1 MRVLP
6 MLLMSQRV
14 IEKVAVLGNLFFSLR
29 SRTTYLFTRFKNYL
43 KFRVERLLLLGVR
56 FHLLVIASV
65 IGLVA
70 VGGGL
75 LVQATDAPFD
85 DRETAIWWAFLRLTD
100 PGYLGDDEGLAR
112 RVISTVVTVLG
123 YVLFMGSLIA
133 IMTQWLNQTIRNF
146 ERGLT
151 PIVRRNHILILGWTN
166 RTSEIVSELMR
177 AEGRVRRFLQLRG
190 ARGLHVVILSE
201 DVSLERTVELRRA
214 LGPLWNAK
222 KITFRSGIPLR
233 IEHLERV
240 DFQNAS
246 AIILPGADFAYGS
259 ADDSDMRIVKT
270 LLSIANQRGEGD
282 GIAVLPLLVTEIF
295 DSDKVVMAQRAYR
308 GVLEILASDVFIT
321 RCMAQNVRHPGLS
334 HVFHEILSHGVGNE
348 VYVRMCEEFTGFCF
362 GDLSGAYPKAIL
374 LGIVRPQGEAFCP
387 LLNPSG
393 DMILESEDRLVF
405 LAEDYGDCE
414 PLKNYQIESISR
426 KFQEVSYAREKSQR
440 RILILGWNH
449 KAADLLKEFGRQID
463 EQFEVAVLSLIP
475 PAQREAEIEQKGID
489 LRRVVVTHR
498 EGETTSLSNLREME
512 PGGYDNVVIMGSD
525 WVETQEESDARTIVV
540 HLVLRNVLEES
551 THKPEILVDLMDSD
565 NVALFEDCDTEVL
578 VTPMIA
584 SHVLA
589 QVALRRELNVV
600 YEELFAAG
608 GAEIC
613 FRRVSDYGIAGQNL
627 SFGQVKEMAAGRGE
641 IALGIRLQNGEVALN
656 PAQDEPYM
664 LSELD
669 DLIVLVRED

>member
-1 MRVLP
+1 
-6 MLLMSQRV
+6 ML
-14 IEKVAVLGNLFFSLR
+14 ENFFLHLR
-29 SRTTYLFTRFKNYL
+29 SRTTDPFARIKNYL

-112 RVISTVVTVLG
+112 RVISTMVTVLG

-214 LGPLWNAK
+214 LGPLWNAR

-259 ADDSDMRIVKT
+259 ADESDMRIIKT
-270 LLSIANQRGEGD
+270 LMSISNQGAKE
-282 GIAVLPLLVTEIF
+282 VLPLLVTEIF
-295 DSDKVVMAQRAYR
+295 DSDKVVMAKRAYR
-308 GVLEILASDVFIT
+308 GILEILASDVFIA

-334 HVFHEILSHGVGNE
+334 HVFHEILSHGLGNE
-348 VYVRMCEEFTGFCF
+348 VYIRTSEQFTGFRF

-374 LGIVRPQGEAFCP
+374 LGVVRPQGETFCP
-387 LLNPSG
+387 LLNPPG
-393 DMILESEDRLVF
+393 DLILESEDRLVF

-414 PLKNYQIESISR
+414 PLKNYQIERVSR
-426 KFQEVSYAREKSQR
+426 KLQEEVPYVIEKSKR

-463 EQFEVAVLSLIP
+463 EQFEVAVLSIVPL
-475 PAQREAEIEQKGID
+475 AQRETEIEQKGID

-498 EGETTSLSNLREME
+498 EGETTLLSNLRGME
-512 PGGYDNVVIMGSD
+512 PGGYDNVVILGSD
-525 WVETQEESDARTIVV
+525 QAETQEESDARTIVV

-551 THKPEILVDLMDSD
+551 THKPEILVDLLDSD
-565 NVALFEDCDTEVL
+565 NVALFEDYDTEVL

-613 FRRVSDYGIAGQNL
+613 FHRVSDYDIAGQSVN
-627 SFGQVKEMAAGRGE
+627 FRQIMEMSACRGE

-656 PAQDEPYM
+656 LTHDEPYM
-664 LSELD
+664 LSESD

>member
-1 MRVLP
+1 
-6 MLLMSQRV
+6 ML
-14 IEKVAVLGNLFFSLR
+14 ENFFLHLR
-29 SRTTYLFTRFKNYL
+29 SRTTDPFARIKNYL

-112 RVISTVVTVLG
+112 RVISTMVTVLG

-190 ARGLHVVILSE
+190 ARRGLHVVILSE

-240 DFQNAS
+240 DFKNAS

-259 ADDSDMRIVKT
+259 ADESDMRIVKT
-270 LLSIANQRGEGD
+270 LLSIANQGAKEG
-282 GIAVLPLLVTEIF
+282 LPLLVTEIF
-295 DSDKVVMAQRAYR
+295 DSNKVLMAKRAYR
-308 GVLEILASDVFIT
+308 GILEILASDVFIA

-334 HVFHEILSHGVGNE
+334 HVFHEILSHGLGNE
-348 VYVRMCEEFTGFCF
+348 VYVRMSEEFTGFRF

-374 LGIVRPQGEAFCP
+374 LGIVRPQGETFCP
-387 LLNPSG
+387 LLKPSE
-393 DMILESEDRLVF
+393 DLILESEDRLVF

-414 PLKNYQIESISR
+414 PLRNYQIEGVSR
-426 KFQEVSYAREKSQR
+426 KFQEASYARKKSQR

-449 KAADLLKEFGRQID
+449 KAADLLKEFDRQVD
-463 EQFEVAVLSLIP
+463 EQFEVAVLSIVPL
-475 PAQREAEIEQKGID
+475 AQREAEIEQKGID

-498 EGETTSLSNLREME
+498 EGEITSPSNLRKME
-512 PGGYDNVVIMGSD
+512 PGGYDNLVILGSD
-525 WVETQEESDARTIVV
+525 WVKTQEESDARTVVV
-540 HLVLRNVLEES
+540 HLVLKNVLDES
-551 THKPEILVDLMDSD
+551 THKPEILVDLLDSD
-565 NVALFEDCDTEVL
+565 NVALFEDSDTEVL
-578 VTPMIA
+578 VTPLIA

-613 FRRVSDYGIAGQNL
+613 FRRVSDYGIEGQNV
-627 SFGQVKEMAAGRGE
+627 SFRQIMEMSSGRGE
-641 IALGIRLQNGEVALN
+641 IALGIRLQNGGVALN
-656 PAQDEPYM
+656 PARDEPYM
-664 LSELD
+664 LSESD
-669 DLIVLVRED
+669 DLIVLIRED

>member
-1 MRVLP
+1 M
-6 MLLMSQRV
+6 
-14 IEKVAVLGNLFFSLR
+14 IEKVAVLENLFLKLR
-29 SRTTYLFTRFKNYL
+29 SRTTDPFARVKNYL
-43 KFRVERLLLLGVR
+43 KFRVERLLLLGVH
-56 FHLLVIASV
+56 FHLLFIASLV
-65 IGLVA
+65 GLVA

-75 LVQATDAPFD
+75 LVQESDAPFD
-85 DRETAIWWAFLRLTD
+85 DHETAIWWAFLRLTD
-100 PGYLGDDEGLAR
+100 PGYLGDDEGLPR

-177 AEGRVRRFLQLRG
+177 AEGRVRRFLQLLG
-190 ARGLHVVILSE
+190 TRGLHVVILSE

-240 DFQNAS
+240 DFKNAS

-259 ADDSDMRIVKT
+259 ANESDTRIIKT
-270 LLSIANQRGEGD
+270 LLSISNQGEKRD
-282 GIAVLPLLVTEIF
+282 AKETLPLLVTEIF
-295 DSDKVVMAQRAYR
+295 DSDKVSMAKRAYR
-308 GVLEILASDVFIT
+308 GILEILASDVFIT

-334 HVFHEILSHGVGNE
+334 QVFHDILSHGLGNE
-348 VYVRMCEEFTGFCF
+348 VYVRMCEAFVGSRF

-374 LGIVRPQGEAFCP
+374 LGVVRPQGETFCP
-387 LLNPSG
+387 LLNPPE
-393 DMILESEDRLVF
+393 DLILESEDRLVF
-405 LAEDYGDCE
+405 LAEDYGACE
-414 PLKNYQIESISR
+414 PLRNYQIERVSR
-426 KFQEVSYAREKSQR
+426 KFQEVPYVREKSKR

-463 EQFEVAVLSLIP
+463 EQFEVAILSIVPL
-475 PAQREAEIEQKGID
+475 AQRETEIEQKGID

-498 EGETTSLSNLREME
+498 EGETTSLSHLREMKPE
-512 PGGYDNVVIMGSD
+512 GYDNVVILGSD

-551 THKPEILVDLMDSD
+551 THKPKILVDLLDFD
-565 NVALFEDCDTEVL
+565 NIALFEDYDSEVL

-589 QVALRRELNVV
+589 QVALRREINVI

-613 FRRVSDYGIAGQNL
+613 FRRVSDYGIAGQNVR
-627 SFGQVKEMAAGRGE
+627 FGQLKEMSACRGE
-641 IALGIRLQNGEVALN
+641 IALGIRQNGGVALN
-656 PAQDEPYM
+656 PAHDEPYN
-664 LSELD
+664 LSESD
-669 DLIVLVRED
+669 DLIVLIRED

>member
-1 MRVLP
+1 M
-6 MLLMSQRV
+6 
-14 IEKVAVLGNLFFSLR
+14 ENFFLHLR
-29 SRTTYLFTRFKNYL
+29 SRTTDPFARVKNYM

-166 RTSEIVSELMR
+166 RTSEIVSELMS

-201 DVSLERTVELRRA
+201 DVSLERTMELRRA
-214 LGPLWNAK
+214 LGPLWNAG

-259 ADDSDMRIVKT
+259 ADESDTRIVKT
-270 LLSIANQRGEGD
+270 LLSISNQGGRGGGTGD
-282 GIAVLPLLVTEIF
+282 LPLLVTEIF
-295 DSDKVVMAQRAYR
+295 DPDKVFMAQRAYR
-308 GVLEILASDVFIT
+308 GVLEILASDLFIS

-348 VYVRMCEEFTGFCF
+348 VYVRMFDQFTGFRF
-362 GDLSGAYPKAIL
+362 GDLSGAYPKAVL
-374 LGIVRPQGEAFCP
+374 LGIVRPQDEAFCP
-387 LLNPSG
+387 LLNPSE
-393 DMILESEDRLVF
+393 DLILESEDRLVF
-405 LAEDYGDCE
+405 LAQEYEDCE
-414 PLKNYQIESISR
+414 PLRNYQIERVSH
-426 KFQEVSYAREKSQR
+426 KFRDVSQVRVKSKR
-440 RILILGWNH
+440 RVLVLGWNH
-449 KAADLLKEFGRQID
+449 KAAVLLKEFGRQVR
-463 EQFEVAVLSLIP
+463 EQFEVVVLSLIP
-475 PAQREAEIEQKGID
+475 SAQREAEIKQKGID
-489 LRRVVVTHR
+489 SRRVVVTHR
-498 EGETTSLSNLREME
+498 EGDPTSLSDLREME
-512 PGGYDNVVIMGSD
+512 PGGYDNVVILGSD
-525 WVETQEESDARTIVV
+525 WVETQEESDARTIVA
-540 HLVLRNVLEES
+540 HLVLRNVLDEG
-551 THKPEILVDLMDSD
+551 THKPEILVDLMDFD
-565 NVALFEDCDTEVL
+565 NVALFEDYDTEVL

-589 QVALRRELNVV
+589 QVALRREVNVV

-608 GAEIC
+608 GAEIF
-613 FRRVSDYGIAGQNL
+613 FRRVSDYDIAGQNVN
-627 SFGQVKEMAAGRGE
+627 FGEIKEMSACRGE
-641 IALGIRLQNGEVALN
+641 IALGIRLQNGGVVLN
-656 PAQDEPYM
+656 PARDEPYM
-664 LSELD
+664 LSESD
-669 DLIVLVRED
+669 DLIVLIRED

>member
-1 MRVLP
+1 MV
-6 MLLMSQRV
+6 
-14 IEKVAVLGNLFFSLR
+14 ENFFLHLR
-29 SRTTYLFTRFKNYL
+29 SRTTDPFARIKNYL

-75 LVQATDAPFD
+75 LVQETDAPFD

-112 RVISTVVTVLG
+112 RVISTMVTVLG

-201 DVSLERTVELRRA
+201 DVSLERTVELRRS

-240 DFQNAS
+240 DFKNAS
-246 AIILPGADFAYGS
+246 VIILPGADFAYGS
-259 ADDSDMRIVKT
+259 ADESDMRIIKT
-270 LLSIANQRGEGD
+270 LMSISNQGAKEG
-282 GIAVLPLLVTEIF
+282 LPLLVTEIF
-295 DSDKVVMAQRAYR
+295 DSDKVVMAKRAYR
-308 GVLEILASDVFIT
+308 GILEILASDVFIT

-334 HVFHEILSHGVGNE
+334 HVFHDILSHGLGNE
-348 VYVRMCEEFTGFCF
+348 VYIRTSEQFTGFRF

-374 LGIVRPQGEAFCP
+374 LGIVRPQGEGFSP
-387 LLNPSG
+387 LLNPPG
-393 DMILESEDRLVF
+393 DLILESEDRLVF

-414 PLKNYQIESISR
+414 PVRNYQIEGVSR
-426 KFQEVSYAREKSQR
+426 KFQEVPYARENSQR

-463 EQFEVAVLSLIP
+463 ELFEVAVLSLVP
-475 PAQREAEIEQKGID
+475 LEQREAEIEQKGID

-498 EGETTSLSNLREME
+498 EGETTSLSNLREMD
-512 PGGYDNVVIMGSD
+512 PGGYDNVVILGSD

-551 THKPEILVDLMDSD
+551 THKPEILVDLLDSD
-565 NVALFEDCDTEVL
+565 NVALFEDYDTEVL
-578 VTPMIA
+578 ITPMIA

-600 YEELFAAG
+600 YEELFDAG
-608 GAEIC
+608 GAEIF
-613 FRRVSDYGIAGQNL
+613 FRRVSDYGIAGQNV
-627 SFGQVKEMAAGRGE
+627 SFGEILEMSACRGE
-641 IALGIRLQNGEVALN
+641 IALGIRLQNSGVVLN
-656 PAQDEPYM
+656 PARDEPYM
-664 LSELD
+664 LGESD
-669 DLIVLVRED
+669 DLIVLVRAD

>member
-1 MRVLP
+1 MLRIPFLNTDPFARV
-6 MLLMSQRV
+6 
-14 IEKVAVLGNLFFSLR
+14 
-29 SRTTYLFTRFKNYL
+29 KNYL
-43 KFRVERLLLLGVR
+43 KFRVERLLLLGVH
-56 FHLLVIASV
+56 FHLLFIASLV
-65 IGLVA
+65 GLVA

-75 LVQATDAPFD
+75 LVQETDAPFD

-112 RVISTVVTVLG
+112 RVISTVVTVFG

-201 DVSLERTVELRRA
+201 DVSLERTMELRRA
-214 LGPLWNAK
+214 LGPLWNPK

-240 DFQNAS
+240 DFKNAS

-259 ADDSDMRIVKT
+259 ANESDMRIVKT
-270 LLSIANQRGEGD
+270 LLSISNQPGRGDETN
-282 GIAVLPLLVTEIF
+282 VLPLLVTEIF
-295 DSDKVVMAQRAYR
+295 DSDKVVMANRAYR
-308 GVLEILASDVFIT
+308 GILEILASDVFIA
-321 RCMAQNVRHPGLS
+321 RCVAQNVRHPGLS

-348 VYVRMCEEFTGFCF
+348 VYVRMCEEFTGFRF

-387 LLNPSG
+387 MLNPPG
-393 DMILESEDRLVF
+393 DLILESEDRLVF
-405 LAEDYGDCE
+405 LAEEYEDCE
-414 PLKNYQIESISR
+414 PLRNYQLEHISR
-426 KFQEVSYAREKSQR
+426 TLQEVPYVREKGKR

-463 EQFEVAVLSLIP
+463 EQFEVAVLSIVPL
-475 PAQREAEIEQKGID
+475 AQREAEIKQKGID

-498 EGETTSLSNLREME
+498 EGETTSLSHLREME
-512 PGGYDNVVIMGSD
+512 PEGYDNVVILGSD
-525 WVETQEESDARTIVV
+525 WVGTQEESDARTIVV

-551 THKPEILVDLMDSD
+551 VYEPKILVDLLDS
-565 NVALFEDCDTEVL
+565 NNIALFEDCDTEVL

-608 GAEIC
+608 GAEIR
-613 FRRVSDYGIAGQNL
+613 FRRVSDYGIAGQNV
-627 SFGQVKEMAAGRGE
+627 SFGQIEEMSACRGE
-641 IALGIRLQNGEVALN
+641 IALGVRLQNDGIVLN
-656 PAQDEPYM
+656 PAHDEPYM
-664 LSELD
+664 LGESD
-669 DLIVLVRED
+669 DLIVLVQGDQA

>member
-1 MRVLP
+1 M
-6 MLLMSQRV
+6 
-14 IEKVAVLGNLFFSLR
+14 ENLFFKLR
-29 SRTTYLFTRFKNYL
+29 SRTTDPFARVKNYL
-43 KFRVERLLLLGVR
+43 KFRVERLLLSGAHSR
-56 FHLLVIASV
+56 LLFIASL
-65 IGLVA
+65 IGIVA

-75 LVQATDAPFD
+75 LVQATDVPFD

-166 RTSEIVSELMR
+166 RTSEIVSELMN

-201 DVSLERTVELRRA
+201 DVSLERTMELRSA
-214 LGPLWNAK
+214 LGPLWNPG

-259 ADDSDMRIVKT
+259 ADESDTRIVKT
-270 LLSIANQRGEGD
+270 LLSISNQGGRGGGTGD
-282 GIAVLPLLVTEIF
+282 LPLLVTEIF
-295 DSDKVVMAQRAYR
+295 DPDKVFMAQRAYR
-308 GVLEILASDVFIT
+308 GVLEILASDLFIS

-334 HVFHEILSHGVGNE
+334 HVFHEILSHGIGNE
-348 VYVRMCEEFTGFCF
+348 VYVRMFDQFTGFRF
-362 GDLSGAYPKAIL
+362 GDLSGAYPKAVL
-374 LGIVRPQGEAFCP
+374 LGIVRPQDEAFCP
-387 LLNPSG
+387 LLNPPG
-393 DMILESEDRLVF
+393 DLILESEDRLVF
-405 LAEDYGDCE
+405 LAQEYEDCE
-414 PLKNYQIESISR
+414 PLKNYQIERVSH
-426 KFQEVSYAREKSQR
+426 KFRDVSDVRVKSKR

-449 KAADLLKEFGRQID
+449 KAAVLLKEFGRQVR
-463 EQFEVAVLSLIP
+463 EQFEVAILSLIP
-475 PAQREAEIEQKGID
+475 LAQRDAEIKQKGID
-489 LRRVVVTHR
+489 SRRVVVTHR
-498 EGETTSLSNLREME
+498 EGDPTSLSDLREMK
-512 PGGYDNVVIMGSD
+512 PGGYDNVVILGSD
-525 WVETQEESDARTIVV
+525 WVETQEESDARTIVA
-540 HLVLRNVLEES
+540 HLVLRNVLDEG
-551 THKPEILVDLMDSD
+551 THKPEILVDLMDFD

-589 QVALRRELNVV
+589 QVALRREVNVV

-608 GAEIC
+608 GAEIF
-613 FRRVSDYGIAGQNL
+613 FRRVSDYDIAGKNVN
-627 SFGQVKEMAAGRGE
+627 FGEIKEMSACRGE
-641 IALGIRLQNGEVALN
+641 IALGIRLQNGGVVLN
-656 PAQDEPYM
+656 PARDEPYM
-664 LSELD
+664 LSESD

>member
-1 MRVLP
+1 M
-6 MLLMSQRV
+6 
-14 IEKVAVLGNLFFSLR
+14 AVLENLFFKLR
-29 SRTTYLFTRFKNYL
+29 SRTTDPFARVKNYL
-43 KFRVERLLLLGVR
+43 KFRVERLLLSGAHSR
-56 FHLLVIASV
+56 LLFIASL
-65 IGLVA
+65 IGIVA

-75 LVQATDAPFD
+75 LVQATDVPFD

-166 RTSEIVSELMR
+166 RTSEIVSELMN

-201 DVSLERTVELRRA
+201 DVSLERTMELRSA
-214 LGPLWNAK
+214 LGPLWNPG

-259 ADDSDMRIVKT
+259 ADESDTRIVKT
-270 LLSIANQRGEGD
+270 LLSISNQGGRGGGTGD
-282 GIAVLPLLVTEIF
+282 LPLLVTEIF
-295 DSDKVVMAQRAYR
+295 DPDKVFMAQRAYR
-308 GVLEILASDVFIT
+308 GVLEILASDLFIS

-334 HVFHEILSHGVGNE
+334 HVFHEILSHGIGNE
-348 VYVRMCEEFTGFCF
+348 VYIHTSEQFTGFRF
-362 GDLSGAYPKAIL
+362 GDLSGAYPKAVL
-374 LGIVRPQGEAFCP
+374 LGIVRPQDEEFCP
-387 LLNPSG
+387 LLNPPG
-393 DMILESEDRLVF
+393 DLILESEDRLVF
-405 LAEDYGDCE
+405 LAQEYEDCE
-414 PLKNYQIESISR
+414 PLKNYQIERVSH
-426 KFQEVSYAREKSQR
+426 KFRDVSDVRVKSKR

-449 KAADLLKEFGRQID
+449 KAAVLLKEFGRQVR
-463 EQFEVAVLSLIP
+463 EQFEVAILSLIP
-475 PAQREAEIEQKGID
+475 LAQRDAEIKQKGID
-489 LRRVVVTHR
+489 SRRVVVTHR
-498 EGETTSLSNLREME
+498 EGDPTSLSDLREMK
-512 PGGYDNVVIMGSD
+512 PGGYDNVVILGSD
-525 WVETQEESDARTIVV
+525 WVETQEESDARTIVA
-540 HLVLRNVLEES
+540 HLVLRNVLDEG
-551 THKPEILVDLMDSD
+551 THKPEILVDLMDFD

-589 QVALRRELNVV
+589 QVALRREVNVV

-608 GAEIC
+608 GAEIF
-613 FRRVSDYGIAGQNL
+613 FRRIADYDIAGQDVN
-627 SFGQVKEMAAGRGE
+627 FGEIKEMSACRGE
-641 IALGIRLQNGEVALN
+641 IALGIRLQNGGVVLN
-656 PAQDEPYM
+656 PARDEPYI
-664 LSELD
+664 LSESD

>member
-1 MRVLP
+1 M
-6 MLLMSQRV
+6 
-14 IEKVAVLGNLFFSLR
+14 ENLFFKLR
-29 SRTTYLFTRFKNYL
+29 SRTTDPFARIKNYL
-43 KFRVERLLLLGVR
+43 KFRVERLLLLGVH

-70 VGGGL
+70 IGGGL
-75 LVQATDAPFD
+75 LVQETDAPFD
-85 DRETAIWWAFLRLTD
+85 DHETAIWWAFLRLTD

-166 RTSEIVSELMR
+166 RTSEIVSELIR
-177 AEGRVRRFLQLRG
+177 AEERVRRFLQLLG

-201 DVSLERTVELRRA
+201 DVSLERTMELRRA
-214 LGPLWNAK
+214 LGSLWNPK

-240 DFQNAS
+240 DFKNAS

-259 ADDSDMRIVKT
+259 ADESDMRIIKT
-270 LLSIANQRGEGD
+270 LMSISNQGKRGGGTGD
-282 GIAVLPLLVTEIF
+282 LPLLVTEIF
-295 DSDKVVMAQRAYR
+295 DSDKVFMAQRAYR
-308 GVLEILASDVFIT
+308 GILEILASDVFIT

-334 HVFHEILSHGVGNE
+334 HVFHEILSHGLGNE
-348 VYVRMCEEFTGFCF
+348 VYIHTSKQFTGSRF

-374 LGIVRPQGEAFCP
+374 LGIVRPQGESFCP
-387 LLNPSG
+387 LLNPPE
-393 DMILESEDRLVF
+393 DLILESEDRLVF
-405 LAEDYGDCE
+405 LAENYRDCE
-414 PLKNYQIESISR
+414 PLRNYQLERVSR
-426 KFQEVSYAREKSQR
+426 KFQEVSYAREKSKR

-449 KAADLLKEFGRQID
+449 KAVDLLKEFGRQID
-463 EQFEVAVLSLIP
+463 EQFEVAVLALVP
-475 PAQREAEIEQKGID
+475 TAQRESEIKQKDID

-512 PGGYDNVVIMGSD
+512 PDRYDNVVILGSD
-525 WVETQEESDARTIVV
+525 WVNTQEESDARTIVV
-540 HLVLRNVLEES
+540 HLVLRNVLDEG
-551 THKPEILVDLMDSD
+551 THKPEILVDLLDSD
-565 NVALFEDCDTEVL
+565 NVAMFEDYDSEVL
-578 VTPMIA
+578 ITPLIA

-589 QVALRRELNVV
+589 QVALRREINVV

-613 FRRVSDYGIAGQNL
+613 FRRVSDYGIAGQNVN
-627 SFGQVKEMAAGRGE
+627 FGELQEMSACRDE
-641 IALGIRLQNGEVALN
+641 IALGIRQNGGVVLN
-656 PAQDEPYM
+656 PTPDEPYI

-669 DLIVLVRED
+669 DLIVLIREN

>member
-1 MRVLP
+1 M
-6 MLLMSQRV
+6 
-14 IEKVAVLGNLFFSLR
+14 
-29 SRTTYLFTRFKNYL
+29 
-43 KFRVERLLLLGVR
+43 LLGVH

-70 VGGGL
+70 IGGGL
-75 LVQATDAPFD
+75 LVQETDAPFD
-85 DRETAIWWAFLRLTD
+85 DHETAIWWAFLRLTD

-177 AEGRVRRFLQLRG
+177 AEGRVRRFLQLLGMR
-190 ARGLHVVILSE
+190 RGLHVVILSE
-201 DVSLERTVELRRA
+201 DVSLERTMELRRA
-214 LGPLWNAK
+214 LGSLWNPK

-240 DFQNAS
+240 DFKNAS

-259 ADDSDMRIVKT
+259 ADESDMRIIKT
-270 LLSIANQRGEGD
+270 LMSISNQGKRGGGTGD
-282 GIAVLPLLVTEIF
+282 LPLLVTEIF
-295 DSDKVVMAQRAYR
+295 DSDKVFMAQRAYR
-308 GVLEILASDVFIT
+308 GILEILASDVFIT

-334 HVFHEILSHGVGNE
+334 HVFHEILSHGLGNE
-348 VYVRMCEEFTGFCF
+348 VYIHTSKQFTGSRF

-374 LGIVRPQGEAFCP
+374 LGIVRPQGESFCP
-387 LLNPSG
+387 LLNPPE
-393 DMILESEDRLVF
+393 DLILESEDRLVF
-405 LAEDYGDCE
+405 LAENYRDCE
-414 PLKNYQIESISR
+414 PLRNYQLERVSR
-426 KFQEVSYAREKSQR
+426 KFQEVSYAREKSKR

-449 KAADLLKEFGRQID
+449 KAVDLLKEFGRQID
-463 EQFEVAVLSLIP
+463 EQFEVAVLALVP
-475 PAQREAEIEQKGID
+475 TAQREAEIKQKDID

-512 PGGYDNVVIMGSD
+512 PDRYDNVVILGSD
-525 WVETQEESDARTIVV
+525 WVNTQEESDARTIVV
-540 HLVLRNVLEES
+540 HLVLRNVLDEG
-551 THKPEILVDLMDSD
+551 THKPEILVDLLDSD
-565 NVALFEDCDTEVL
+565 NVAMFEDYDSEVL
-578 VTPMIA
+578 ITPLIA

-589 QVALRRELNVV
+589 QVALRREINVV

-613 FRRVSDYGIAGQNL
+613 FRRVSDYGIAGQNVN
-627 SFGQVKEMAAGRGE
+627 FGELQEMSACRDE
-641 IALGIRLQNGEVALN
+641 IALGIRQNGGVVLN
-656 PAQDEPYM
+656 PTPDEPYI

-669 DLIVLVRED
+669 DLIVLIREN

>member
-1 MRVLP
+1 M
-6 MLLMSQRV
+6 
-14 IEKVAVLGNLFFSLR
+14 ENLFFKLR
-29 SRTTYLFTRFKNYL
+29 SRTTDPFARVKNYL
-43 KFRVERLLLLGVR
+43 KFRVERLLLLGVH

-112 RVISTVVTVLG
+112 RVISTMVTVLG

-177 AEGRVRRFLQLRG
+177 SEGRVRRFLQLRG
-190 ARGLHVVILSE
+190 ARRGLHVVILSE
-201 DVSLERTVELRRA
+201 DVSLERTMELRRA
-214 LGPLWNAK
+214 LGPLWNAG

-259 ADDSDMRIVKT
+259 ANESDMRIIKT
-270 LLSIANQRGEGD
+270 LMSISNQGERGD
-282 GIAVLPLLVTEIF
+282 GTEVLPLLVTEIF
-295 DSDKVVMAQRAYR
+295 DSDKVVMAKRAYR
-308 GVLEILASDVFIT
+308 GILEILASDVFIT

-348 VYVRMCEEFTGFCF
+348 VYMRISEEFTGFRF
-362 GDLSGAYPKAIL
+362 GDLSGAYPKAVL

-387 LLNPSG
+387 LLNPPG
-393 DMILESEDRLVF
+393 DLILESEDRLVF
-405 LAEDYGDCE
+405 LAEDYEDCE
-414 PLKNYQIESISR
+414 PLRNYQLEGVSR
-426 KFQEVSYAREKSQR
+426 KFQEVSYAREKSKR

-463 EQFEVAVLSLIP
+463 EQFEVVVLSLIP
-475 PAQREAEIEQKGID
+475 SAQREVEIEQKGID

-498 EGETTSLSNLREME
+498 EGETTSLSNLREIE
-512 PGGYDNVVIMGSD
+512 PGGYDNVVILGSD

-540 HLVLRNVLEES
+540 HLVLRNVLEGS
-551 THKPEILVDLMDSD
+551 THEPEILVDLMDSD
-565 NVALFEDCDTEVL
+565 NVVLFEDCDTEVL

-589 QVALRRELNVV
+589 QVALRREINVV

-608 GAEIC
+608 GAEIF
-613 FRRVSDYGIAGQNL
+613 FRRVSDYGIAGRNVN
-627 SFGQVKEMAAGRGE
+627 FGEVKEMSARRGD
-641 IALGIRLQNGEVALN
+641 IALGIRLQNGGVVLN
-656 PAQDEPYM
+656 PARDEPYM
-664 LSELD
+664 LSESD

>member
-1 MRVLP
+1 M
-6 MLLMSQRV
+6 
-14 IEKVAVLGNLFFSLR
+14 ENLFFKLR
-29 SRTTYLFTRFKNYL
+29 SRTTDPFARVKNYL
-43 KFRVERLLLLGVR
+43 KFRVERLLLLGVH
-56 FHLLVIASV
+56 FHLLVIASL

-70 VGGGL
+70 VGGGV
-75 LVQATDAPFD
+75 LVQETDAPFD

-177 AEGRVRRFLQLRG
+177 AEGRVRRFLQLLG

-214 LGPLWNAK
+214 LGPVWNAK

-240 DFQNAS
+240 DFKNAS
-246 AIILPGADFAYGS
+246 VIILPGADFAYGS
-259 ADDSDMRIVKT
+259 ADESDMRIIKT
-270 LLSIANQRGEGD
+270 LMSISNQGGKGD
-282 GIAVLPLLVTEIF
+282 TKEDLPLLVTEIF
-295 DSDKVVMAQRAYR
+295 DSNKVVMAKRAYR
-308 GVLEILASDVFIT
+308 GILEILASDVFIT

-334 HVFHEILSHGVGNE
+334 HVFHDILSHGLGNE
-348 VYVRMCEEFTGFCF
+348 VYVRMCEEFTGFRF
-362 GDLSGAYPKAIL
+362 GDLSGAYPKAVL

-387 LLNPSG
+387 MLNPPG
-393 DMILESEDRLVF
+393 DLILESEDRLVF
-405 LAEDYGDCE
+405 LAEDYGNCE
-414 PLKNYQIESISR
+414 PLKNYQIERVSH
-426 KFQEVSYAREKSQR
+426 KFQEVPYVREKGKR

-449 KAADLLKEFGRQID
+449 KAVALLKEFDRQAD
-463 EQFEVAVLSLIP
+463 EQFEVAVLSLVP
-475 PAQREAEIEQKGID
+475 LEQREAEIEQKDID

-498 EGETTSLSNLREME
+498 EGETTSLSNLREMD
-512 PGGYDNVVIMGSD
+512 PGRYDNVVILGSD

-540 HLVLRNVLEES
+540 HLVLRNVLDEV
-551 THKPEILVDLMDSD
+551 THKPEILVDLMDPD
-565 NVALFEDCDTEVL
+565 NVALFEDYDTEVL
-578 VTPMIA
+578 ITPMIA

-613 FRRVSDYGIAGQNL
+613 FRRVSDYGIAGKNV
-627 SFGQVKEMAAGRGE
+627 SFGQIVEMSACRGE
-641 IALGIRLQNGEVALN
+641 IALGMRLQNSGVALN
-656 PAQDEPYM
+656 PARDEPYM
-664 LSELD
+664 LSESD

>member
-1 MRVLP
+1 MVVL
-6 MLLMSQRV
+6 
-14 IEKVAVLGNLFFSLR
+14 ENLFFKLR
-29 SRTTYLFTRFKNYL
+29 SRTTDPFARVKNYL
-43 KFRVERLLLLGVR
+43 KFRVERLLLLGVH
-56 FHLLVIASV
+56 FHLLFIASLV
-65 IGLVA
+65 GLVA

-75 LVQATDAPFD
+75 LVQESDTPFD
-85 DRETAIWWAFLRLTD
+85 DHETAIWWAFLRLTD
-100 PGYLGDDEGLAR
+100 PGYLGDDEGLPR

-201 DVSLERTVELRRA
+201 DVSLERTMELRRA
-214 LGPLWNAK
+214 LGTLWNPK

-240 DFQNAS
+240 DFKNAG

-259 ADDSDMRIVKT
+259 ANESDTRIIKT
-270 LLSIANQRGEGD
+270 LLSISNQGEKRD
-282 GIAVLPLLVTEIF
+282 AKETLPLLVTEIF
-295 DSDKVVMAQRAYR
+295 DSDKVAMAKQAYR
-308 GVLEILASDVFIT
+308 GILEILASDVFIT

-334 HVFHEILSHGVGNE
+334 HVFHEILSHGLGNE
-348 VYVRMCEEFTGFCF
+348 VYVRMCEEFTGSRF

-374 LGIVRPQGEAFCP
+374 LGVVRPQGETFCP
-387 LLNPSG
+387 LLNPPG
-393 DMILESEDRLVF
+393 DLILESEDRLVF
-405 LAEDYGDCE
+405 LAEGYEDCE
-414 PLKNYQIESISR
+414 PLRNYQIERVPR
-426 KFQEVSYAREKSQR
+426 KFQEVPYVKEKGKR
-440 RILILGWNH
+440 CILILGWNH
-449 KAADLLKEFGRQID
+449 KAVDLLKEFDRQID
-463 EQFEVAVLSLIP
+463 EQFEVAVLSVVPL
-475 PAQREAEIEQKGID
+475 AEREAEIEQKGID
-489 LRRVVVTHR
+489 LRRVAVTHR
-498 EGETTSLSNLREME
+498 EGETTSRSNLREVE
-512 PGGYDNVVIMGSD
+512 PEGYDNVVILGSD
-525 WVETQEESDARTIVV
+525 RVETQEESDARTIVV
-540 HLVLRNVLEES
+540 HLVLRNVLDES
-551 THKPEILVDLMDSD
+551 THKPEILIDLLDPD
-565 NVALFEDCDTEVL
+565 NIALFEDYDTEVL

-589 QVALRRELNVV
+589 QVALRREINVI

-613 FRRVSDYGIAGQNL
+613 FRRVSDYGIAGKNVR
-627 SFGQVKEMAAGRGE
+627 FGELQEMSACRGE
-641 IALGIRLQNGEVALN
+641 IALGIRLQNRGVVLN
-656 PAQDEPYM
+656 PAHDEPYN